1 MVTLRWLGDQYPET
15 YSLLLA
21 WTLSSAVEV
30 LHPAGHIIP
39 TIASLERFFQ
49 IDSKLGV
56 FSWSSVGR
64 VAKLLVGGK
73 SRYLAFVV
81 NFTKEDGP
89 RLPPSFGGGVAQIDN
104 GEDM

>member
-1 MVTLRWLGDQYPET
+1 M
-15 YSLLLA
+15 LL
-21 WTLSSAVEV
+21 
-30 LHPAGHIIP
+30 PAGHIVP
-39 TIASLERFFQ
+39 TVASLERFFQ

-81 NFTKEDGP
+81 NFMKEDGS